1 VKVLI
6 ISSKGILT
14 DDRAYREAKALVDTG
29 YEVAIIV
36 WDGQVE

>member
-1 VKVLI
+1 M
-6 ISSKGILT
+6 SSKGILT
-14 DDRAYREAKALVDTG
+14 DDRAYGEAKALVDTG